1 MPPMSDRWYL
11 FLASMSEAA
20 QTVLIIWLLAH
31 LILLSRWSIK
41 FIPARF
47 RTLAINAFDIWL
59 IALNLYL
66 FITA

>member
-11 FLASMSEAA
+11 FLTSMSEAA
-20 QTVLIIWLLAH
+20 RTVLIIWALAH
-31 LILLSRWSIK
+31 VILLSRWSTK
-41 FIPARF
+41 YIPARF
-47 RTLAINAFDIWL
+47 RTFAIDAFDVWL